1 MMADT
6 YRQNLQQALDDAA
19 LTLMLDEYAQY
30 HSSLLR
36 EAALDSEPMPEAL
49 DSRCTDLIENT
60 FRTAEKAETR
70 RRTGIRMLR
79 AAAYTLV
86 TLFLAGTLVMNV
98 DALRIPFLN
107 FVFTMRERSSVFNF
121 DENSHFR
128 NDKIR
133 PIPNALFPHIP
144 EDYKLIH
151 EECPEKDSRLVFY
164 QNPEGEVILI
174 EYIPIDSSVS
184 ADTQDCVITDISV
197 NGHPGIYCE
206 RNEEKMAY
214 WVDEELGILRC
225 LYASALPKETFDI
238 IMYTLDTV
246 Y

>member
-6 YRQNLQQALDDAA
+6 YRQNLQQELDDAA

-36 EAALDSEPMPEAL
+36 EAALDSEPMPEEL

-70 RRTGIRMLR
+70 RRTGIRTLR

-98 DALRIPFLN
+98 EALRVPFLN
-107 FVFTMRERSSVFNF
+107 FLFTMREHTSTIRFG
-121 DENSHFR
+121 ENEQPPTEGVES
-128 NDKIR
+128 
-133 PIPNALFPHIP
+133 IPHALFPYIP
-144 EDYKLIH
+144 KDYELVHEMYPAEHVRLIYY
-151 EECPEKDSRLVFY
+151 E
-164 QNPEGEVILI
+164 NPEGESILI
-174 EYIPIDSSVS
+174 EYRPTEGTFSV
-184 ADTQDCVITDISV
+184 DTQDCVITDITV

-214 WVDEELGILRC
+214 WIDEELGILRC
-225 LYASALPKETFDI
+225 LYASALPKETFDM

>member
-6 YRQNLQQALDDAA
+6 YRQNLQQEMDDAA

-30 HSSLLR
+30 HGSLLR
-36 EAALDSEPMPEAL
+36 EAALDSEPMPEEL

-98 DALRIPFLN
+98 EALRVPFLN
-107 FVFTMRERSSVFNF
+107 FLIDLRTNSSTFCF
-121 DENSHFR
+121 GENEQPPTEGVES
-128 NDKIR
+128 
-133 PIPNALFPHIP
+133 IPHTLFPYIP
-144 EDYKLIH
+144 KDYELVHDMYPAEHVRLIYY
-151 EECPEKDSRLVFY
+151 E
-164 QNPEGEVILI
+164 NPEGESILI
-174 EYIPIDSSVS
+174 EYRPTEGTFSV
-184 ADTQDCVITDISV
+184 DTQDCVITDISI